1 MLIPCHS
8 GVSGFLKGLRSFSAF
23 QGLHSVIVSYLPKWP
38 QNFDSRYLSTLL
50 SSHVTLSLS
59 PYIFCL
65 CLSFSWLSL
74 FPSCVFY
81 ILLSLRMSFDSTI
94 PYFSLTVTG
103 TTAISGSCNV
113 RTIAAML
120 LWCHSPLSLTAH
132 SPFLPSELRT
142 DVASNWE
149 GMSKKSTMGGWRK
162 RERERGV
169 VNRDWGGKI
178 SECDG
183 VGEGER
189 ERERPISPFPSCVK
203 QGWKKLVTDVITAL
217 MRENRICRV
226 RRICIYV

>member
-23 QGLHSVIVSYLPKWP
+23 QGLHSVIVSYQTKWP

-94 PYFSLTVTG
+94 PYFSLTVTE

-113 RTIAAML
+113 KTIAAML
-120 LWCHSPLSLTAH
+120 FWCHSPLSLTAH

-149 GMSKKSTMGGWRK
+149 GMSNKSTMGGWRK
-162 RERERGV
+162 REREEL
-169 VNRDWGGKI
+169 WI
-178 SECDG
+178 EI
-183 VGEGER
+183 GEVKLVSVMEWEKARER
-189 ERERPISPFPSCVK
+189 ERETYLPISFMCETRMKEVGHWCHHSTNERK
-203 QGWKKLVTDVITAL
+203 
-217 MRENRICRV
+217 
-226 RRICIYV
+226 